1 MITLPDKASKPTMYF
16 IGVTTGQSSIMKVFP
31 KWAEALQIDATI
43 KGIDIGIRAPKE
55 EYRSCV
61 EFIKNDPLS
70 MGALVTTHKM
80 DLYEAAKD
88 LFEYMDP
95 YAEQF
100 HELSSISKL
109 DGKLCGHAKDPI
121 SVGLALDAFLPKD
134 HWKRY
139 PQAEVVVLGSG
150 GSALAIASYLAHP
163 KHGDHVPARIH
174 LTNRSAKRLAEAVS
188 ILQDSRV
195 PLSYHLSPV
204 PRLNDL
210 IVQRLPVGSMV
221 VNATGLGK
229 DRPGSPLTDDC
240 PFPEDGIVW
249 EFNYRGTLE
258 FMHQAEA
265 QQKERNLLIEDGWVY
280 FIHGW
285 TQVIAEVFHVDI
297 TGDRLKMCDEI
308 ASVIR

>member
-109 DGKLCGHAKDPI
+109 DGNLCGHAKDPI
-121 SVGLALDAFLPKD
+121 SVGLALDAFLPKG

-150 GSALAIASYLAHP
+150 GSSLAIASYLAHP

-195 PLSYHLSPV
+195 PLSYHLCPV

-210 IVQRLPVGSMV
+210 IIQRLPVGSMV

-297 TGDRLKMCDEI
+297 TGNRLKMCDEI